1 MRALITGIAGFAGSH
16 LADLLLAKGYEIY
29 GTVLKGESLRNID
42 IIKDR
47 INLYN
52 CDIVDEERVNQ
63 VVKEVNPERVCHL
76 AAQSS
81 AGKSFDNPKL
91 TFEVNVLG
99 TVNLLEALRKYC
111 KKESLRI
118 LLVGSAEIYGV
129 VAEKDLPISEEHP
142 LRPISPYAA
151 SKAAVDLIGY
161 QYYQSYKLNII
172 RTRAFNHTGPRQME
186 TFVCAS
192 FAKQIAEIEKGL
204 KEPVIHVGNLDAKRD
219 FSDVRDIAKAY
230 WLVTEYCDP
239 GEVYNICSGK
249 SYSIKEALDILLSY
263 AKVKIAIKQDPARM
277 RASDV
282 PILVGDSTKFRKQTG
297 WKPEIIFEKTLKDTL
312 DYWRERV

>member
-29 GTVLKGESLRNID
+29 G
-42 IIKDR
+42 
-47 INLYN
+47 
-52 CDIVDEERVNQ
+52 
-63 VVKEVNPERVCHL
+63 
-76 AAQSS
+76 
-81 AGKSFDNPKL
+81 
-91 TFEVNVLG
+91 
-99 TVNLLEALRKYC
+99 
-111 KKESLRI
+111 
-118 LLVGSAEIYGV
+118 V
-129 VAEKDLPISEEHP
+129 VAEKDLPISEEQP

-151 SKAAVDLIGY
+151 SKAAADLIGY

-172 RTRAFNHTGPRQME
+172 RTRVFNHIGPRQRE

-192 FAKQIAEIEKGL
+192 FAKQIAEIEKRL

-219 FSDVRDIAKAY
+219 FSNVRDIVKAY

-249 SYSIKEALDILLSY
+249 SYSIKEVLDILLSY

-297 WKPEIIFEKTLKDTL
+297 WKPEITFEKTLKDTL
-312 DYWRERV
+312 DYWRKRV

>member
-1 MRALITGIAGFAGSH
+1 MRTLITGIAGFAGSH
-16 LADLLLAKGYEIY
+16 LADFLLAKGYKIY
-29 GTVLKGESLRNID
+29 GTVLKEESLRNID

-63 VVKEVNPERVCHL
+63 VVKEVNPERVYHL
-76 AAQSS
+76 VAQSS
-81 AGKSFDNPKL
+81 AGKSFGNPKL

-118 LLVGSAEIYGV
+118 LLVSSAEIYGV

-151 SKAAVDLIGY
+151 SKAATDLIGY
-161 QYYQSYKLNII
+161 QYYHSYKLNII
-172 RTRAFNHTGPRQME
+172 RARAFNHTGPSQRE

-204 KEPVIHVGNLDAKRD
+204 KEPVILVGNLETQRD
-219 FSDVRDIAKAY
+219 FTDVRDIVGHNG
-230 WLVTEYCDP
+230 LQLRTV
-239 GEVYNICSGK
+239 NRGK
-249 SYSIKEALDILLSY
+249 S
-263 AKVKIAIKQDPARM
+263 
-277 RASDV
+277 
-282 PILVGDSTKFRKQTG
+282 
-297 WKPEIIFEKTLKDTL
+297 IIFVQENQGQ
-312 DYWRERV
+312 YRVFLIPYFHLQILS

>member
-1 MRALITGIAGFAGSH
+1 MRALITGIVGFAGSH

-42 IIKDR
+42 VIKDK

-63 VVKEVNPERVCHL
+63 VVKEVNPERVYHL

-99 TVNLLEALRKYC
+99 TVNLLDALRKYR

-129 VAEKDLPISEEHP
+129 VPEKDLPITEEYP
-142 LRPISPYAA
+142 LQPISPYAV
-151 SKAAVDLIGY
+151 SKAAMDLIGY

-172 RTRAFNHTGPRQME
+172 RTRAFNHSGPRQGE

-192 FAKQIAEIEKGL
+192 FGKQIAEIEKGL
-204 KEPVIHVGNLDAKRD
+204 KEPIIYVGNLDAKRD
-219 FSDVRDIAKAY
+219 FSDVRDIVRAY
-230 WLVTEYCDP
+230 WLATKRCEP
-239 GEVYNICSGK
+239 GEVYNICSDK
-249 SYSIKEALDILLSY
+249 PRTIQSILDTLLSFTDI
-263 AKVKIAIKQDPARM
+263 KIEIKKDTTRKRP
-277 RASDV
+277 SDV
-282 PILVGDSTKFRKQTG
+282 PVLEGGSLKFREKTG
-297 WKPEIIFEKTLKDTL
+297 WKPEIPFEQTLRDIL
-312 DYWRERV
+312 DYWRTKI